1 MIKCPK
7 CGSEY
12 SEEKRATKMKK
23 FFHIDNL
30 EGEVIKNKT
39 FDDHWDNS
47 MVTYGLWLT
56 KEEFELLKSKGHLV
70 FGNNRHENQLLAM
83 TVLAQLL
90 AREGDKAFSTTAE
103 KLLWLWNNV
112 CFERQSFSTIF
123 YTADVTKP
131 DLRLYEDD
139 FSSPDD
145 LIDAAYSWAKEQEK

>member
-1 MIKCPK
+1 M
-7 CGSEY
+7 E
-12 SEEKRATKMKK
+12 R

-39 FDDHWDNS
+39 FDDYWDNS

-90 AREGDKAFSTTAE
+90 EREGDKAFRNTAE
-103 KLLWLWNNV
+103 KLLNTLFPRATKEEQDIGWTLD
-112 CFERQSFSTIF
+112 
-123 YTADVTKP
+123 YTY
-131 DLRLYEDD
+131 LMRLHDTLSAKYEDAP
-139 FSSPDD
+139 SMEQIELVLLEIEKQPSISP
-145 LIDAAYSWAKEQEK
+145 KEQEK